1 MHSERPGKLPT
12 LAMQLQQSSSF
23 RPGQTKIVEV
33 QGRSFC
39 ALLLHVCAIPM
50 LFHVIIISVHLQL
63 MLDVRLI

>member
-50 LFHVIIISVHLQL
+50 LFHIIIIIIVHLQL
-63 MLDVRLI
+63 MLDGV